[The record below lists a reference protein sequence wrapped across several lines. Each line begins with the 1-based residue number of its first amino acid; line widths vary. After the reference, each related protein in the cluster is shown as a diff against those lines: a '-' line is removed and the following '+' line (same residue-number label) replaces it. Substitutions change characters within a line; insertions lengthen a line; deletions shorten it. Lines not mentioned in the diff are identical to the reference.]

1 MNIETLFV
9 QVLSELLM
17 LLVVVLAGFAVAVLK
32 KYLGT
37 EKMKQINEELKSKQE
52 IVDTVVLFVQQVYG
66 HYEGEKK
73 FVIALETASEWLT
86 SKGIKVTVTELR
98 SLIESSV
105 KLLKTEFGEEWY
117 KVTEEVDDTPVV
129 IDTPKEPLNETL

>member
-1 MNIETLFV
+1 MNIGTLFV

-17 LLVVVLAGFAVAVLK
+17 LLVVVLAGFAVALLK

-52 IVDTVVLFVQQVYG
+52 IVATVVLFVQQVYG
-66 HYEGEKK
+66 HYEGEAKY
-73 FVIALETASEWLT
+73 VIALETATEWLN
-86 SKGIKVTVTELR
+86 SKGIKITETELK

-117 KVTEEVDDTPVV
+117 KVIEEVDDTPVA